1 MRVMTTL
8 STTLSA
14 LSIALCLSGCHA
26 PALPKDTPLTVPTRF
41 SATNDAAT
49 TAQLRPDWWVEF
61 NDATLDGLV
70 QQALKNNPSL
80 AASADR
86 LSAAMAQTA
95 TAHADRLPQLSLSPQ
110 ASRRKASTA
119 TEKPWKVSSNGQ
131 ESALNSSGLSLDT
144 QPYATDWQVPLQL
157 SWEVDLWGKLKA
169 SENAA
174 QAQAEVSKE
183 DLRSARLS
191 LIASV
196 AQAWIQLRADQ
207 ASAQLISKQQAVQQA
222 LFENSQAS
230 QSAGI
235 TDLTAATQA
244 QMALFDLNN
253 QQRAMEQHISND
265 IHTLEVLCGMMPGR
279 LAGLR
284 NSHHWPLNLPD
295 TPASLPASVLKQ
307 RPDVRRDTDQ
317 LNAARAQVKV
327 ARADF
332 FPSLELTTSLGTE
345 SSSLS
350 SLLSSGSLLWSLG
363 ARISQ
368 PLFDGG
374 RLQANYHTATAQFEE
389 AAHNYQATVI
399 QALSDVDKGLTALQI
414 SKASSE
420 TATQLVAASARLTA
434 QQQARFNAG
443 MGTQDAVNQARM
455 SEYQQQLALVTSQ
468 TAALQAWLT
477 LRQSL
482 GE

>member
-1 MRVMTTL
+1 MRVMNTL
-8 STTLSA
+8 CASLTA
-14 LSIALCLSGCHA
+14 LSIALSLSGCHA
-26 PALPKDTPLTVPTRF
+26 PALPKDTTLAIPNRF
-41 SATNDAAT
+41 NATSSAST

-61 NDATLDGLV
+61 NDTTLNSLV
-70 QQALKNNPSL
+70 HQALENNPNI

-95 TAHADRLPQLSLSPQ
+95 QAHADRLPQLSLSPQ

-119 TEKPWKVSSNGQ
+119 TDKPWKVGSNGH

-144 QPYATDWQVPLQL
+144 QPYATDWQAPLQL

-169 SENAA
+169 SENVAG
-174 QAQAEVSKE
+174 AQAEASQE

-191 LIASV
+191 LVASV
-196 AQAWIQLRADQ
+196 AQSYIQLRADQ
-207 ASAQLISKQQAVQQA
+207 ASAQLLGKQQAVQQA

-244 QMALFDLNN
+244 QMALFALNN
-253 QQRAMEQHISND
+253 QQQAMSLHISDD
-265 IHTLEVLCGMMPGR
+265 IHTLEVLCGLMPGS

-284 NSHHWPLNLPD
+284 SSQHWPLNLPQ

-307 RPDVRRDTDQ
+307 RPDIRRDTDQ

-332 FPSLELTTSLGTE
+332 FPSLNLTTSLGTE

-363 ARISQ
+363 VRISQ

-374 RLQANYHTATAQFEE
+374 RLQANYQAATAQFEE

-414 SKASSE
+414 SKTSSE
-420 TATQLVAASARLTA
+420 TATRLVTASAQLTA
-434 QQQARFNAG
+434 QQQARFSAG
-443 MGTQDAVNQARM
+443 MGTQDAVNQARL
-455 SEYQQQLALVTSQ
+455 SEYQQQSALVTSQ

-477 LRQSL
+477 LRQAL